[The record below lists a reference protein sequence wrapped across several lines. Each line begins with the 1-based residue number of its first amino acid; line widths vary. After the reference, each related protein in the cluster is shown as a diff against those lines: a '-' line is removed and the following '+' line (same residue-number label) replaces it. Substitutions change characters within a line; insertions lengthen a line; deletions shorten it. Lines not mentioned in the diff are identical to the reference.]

1 MYKCEYIC
9 YTHSFKLT
17 HKPDHG
23 SLNMELVLAY
33 PNVHIHTHVLIHTA
47 LVNSEEALH
56 LPEDRRQWFT
66 QLHGLV
72 TDCNTSSQFH
82 DTAVSLGWAG
92 QAVVCV
98 ANGKWQEARS
108 AIGHCKCAEREML
121 FATHTFH
128 IHTCTHAHACTHT
141 LSLTHTH
148 SCVVHQSSIRVLAS
162 LLSHPPSSLRLPH
175 HKASSCK
182 RYSITSIFYLLY
194 FNTHSFF
201 LSGLKALAKS
211 AKFLSS
217 DLGNGLKYVTLSYHV
232 CVLMLCVFE

>member
-17 HKPDHG
+17 HKPDHD

-33 PNVHIHTHVLIHTA
+33 LNVHIYTHVLV

-72 TDCNTSSQFH
+72 IDCNTSSQFH

-141 LSLTHTH
+141 LSHTHTH
-148 SCVVHQSSIRVLAS
+148 IAVSCTKVLS
-162 LLSHPPSSLRLPH
+162 ECWLLSSHIHLRLYDYH
-175 HKASSCK
+175 TTKQAAAKGIVLHLFFTCCILILILFSCQ
-182 RYSITSIFYLLY
+182 
-194 FNTHSFF
+194 
-201 LSGLKALAKS
+201 
-211 AKFLSS
+211 
-217 DLGNGLKYVTLSYHV
+217 V
-232 CVLMLCVFE
+232 